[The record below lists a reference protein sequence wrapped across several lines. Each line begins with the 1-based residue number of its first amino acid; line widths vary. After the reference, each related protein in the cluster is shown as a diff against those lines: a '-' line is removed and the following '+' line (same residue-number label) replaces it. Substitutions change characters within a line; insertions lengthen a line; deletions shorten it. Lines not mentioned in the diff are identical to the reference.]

1 MSSVS
6 QSGRRRVALVGAGV
20 IGRHHGQVI
29 TQLADRLE
37 LVAVIDP
44 HAERG
49 QHIVD
54 AHGGRPYGG
63 LAEALAV
70 EDIDIVVVC
79 TPTGTHGQV
88 AIEALQAGKDVIIE
102 KPAEI
107 TVERTD
113 EIIAAQQ
120 ASGRL
125 VTVISQHRFDAA
137 TEVTVDAI
145 AAGELG
151 RLTSG
156 IASHRLVAGAELLRL
171 R

>member
-1 MSSVS
+1 M
-6 QSGRRRVALVGAGV
+6 L
-20 IGRHHGQVI
+20 

-37 LVAVIDP
+37 LVAVVDP
-44 HAERG
+44 HAERA
-49 QHIVD
+49 QQIVD
-54 AHGGRPYGG
+54 DHGGRRTRVWPRHSPGPTSTSWWS
-63 LAEALAV
+63 APRPVRTV
-70 EDIDIVVVC
+70 EL
-79 TPTGTHGQV
+79 
-88 AIEALQAGKDVIIE
+88 AIEALQADKDVIIE

-120 ASGRL
+120 AAGRL
-125 VTVISQHRFDAA
+125 VTVISQHRFDPA

-156 IASHRLVAGAELLRL
+156 IASIDWWRGRATTTRVTGAAPGSSTVAAR
-171 R
+171 